1 MSFIKTHPRHWA
13 VADFDFSGKGRPALS
28 PALLHIAK
36 TICLLES
43 RCDDYADYLR
53 AVFRERDQSWLDA
66 VDRWNFEECQHGEVL
81 RALCE
86 SVDPTFDFDQSMQV
100 YQELVA
106 YHEPTGQSVR
116 GSIGGELVARCV
128 VEALASALYR
138 VLADAAQDATT
149 RAIFS
154 TLAQDEARHFG
165 MFLRMLETEGAENAG
180 ISRTMRIVHAIR
192 RMLQLEDGQIM
203 AASGIVAGRKPTTRA
218 LRAEAHWYLSQLY
231 VFYRWK
237 HARYAM
243 QMLLR
248 TVQLDRFRILVPMGT
263 AALLLAVKV
272 RWLGAAACS
281 RLWPPR

>member
-13 VADFDFSGKGRPALS
+13 VTDFDFAGTGGTVLS
-28 PALLHIAK
+28 ESQLHIAK

-53 AVFRERDQSWLDA
+53 AVFREREQNWLDA

-81 RALCE
+81 RSLCE
-86 SVDPTFDFDQSMQV
+86 SAEPGFDFPRTMHA

-106 YHEPTGQSVR
+106 YHESTGQSVR
-116 GSIGGELVARCV
+116 GSIAGELVARCV

-138 VLADAAQDATT
+138 VLADAAEDATV
-149 RAIFS
+149 RAMYS

-165 MFLRMLETEGAENAG
+165 MFLRMLDALTGGERAG
-180 ISRTMRIVHAIR
+180 LWMRIVYAIR

-203 AASGIVAGRKPTTRA
+203 AASGIVAGRRPTTRT
-218 LRAEAHWYLSQLY
+218 LRREANWYLGQLY
-231 VFYRWK
+231 GLYRWK

-248 TVQLDRFRILVPMGT
+248 TVQLDRWRVLLPVGT
-263 AALLLAVKV
+263 TLLLTAVKL
-272 RWLGAAACS
+272 RWLCAEIALQL
-281 RLWPPR
+281 RPPR